1 MARYKVKPRA
11 LFVDDNDDCFD
22 AEYDTQE
29 DEEQE
34 VEQREVEDSPTSVI
48 LEDEANDK
56 VKEKEKEKGG
66 DNNNNNDKEEFS
78 NEMLSVGTLVIIR
91 DVRARKGSQAYIIE
105 PGVSDDGML
114 RILLLLYMH
123 LVILLCFP
131 IAQCSIY

>member
-29 DEEQE
+29 EEEQE
-34 VEQREVEDSPTSVI
+34 VEQMEVEDSPTSVI

-56 VKEKEKEKGG
+56 VKEKGVHY
-66 DNNNNNDKEEFS
+66 NNDKEEKEEEIS

-91 DVRARKGSQAYIIE
+91 DLLARKGSQAYIIE

-114 RILLLLYMH
+114 RILLLLCMH